1 MNNLEVLK
9 QGKELI
15 EKADAVFLTTIDV
28 NGYPS
33 TRAMLN
39 LRNKKQFPGLI
50 SFFEKVKDTEI
61 YFTTNTSSTK
71 IKEILFDQNVS
82 AYFCD
87 ANSWLGMMY
96 QGKIEIVKDKNIKNA
111 IWQDNW
117 DMYYPGGKDS
127 DDYAI
132 LKLEPKLI
140 KSYYQFKQTS
150 IKL

>member
-1 MNNLEVLK
+1 MTDLEVIK

-15 EKADAVFLTTIDV
+15 EKADAVFLTTIDL

-33 TRAMLN
+33 TRGMLN
-39 LRNKKQFPGLI
+39 LRNKKQFPELI
-50 SFFEKVKDTEI
+50 GFFEKVKDTEL
-61 YFTTNTSSTK
+61 YFTTNTSSNK

-87 ANSWLGMMY
+87 ANSWHGMMY
-96 QGKIEIVKDKNIKNA
+96 QGKIEIVKDKNIKHL
-111 IWQDNW
+111 IWQENW

-127 DDYAI
+127 EDYAI
-132 LKLEPKLI
+132 LKLEAKLI
-140 KSYYQFKQTS
+140 KSYYQFKQNS